1 MLNTSGK
8 IKYLKQSKDWDQ
20 KRKIHQEN
28 KDLNILQPRSYLD
41 YKVHR
46 KNKINMPD
54 DNRDRVPRTTD
65 SDLSNDKTDIQND
78 EKKSEDSEVD
88 ILNNSPEPPM
98 DELLIAALDRRPCW
112 IIALRYELPD
122 WPPPPA
128 QLPIWPVKTKQG
140 KVGDVFWFKS
150 IQHQ

>member
-1 MLNTSGK
+1 
-8 IKYLKQSKDWDQ
+8 
-20 KRKIHQEN
+20 
-28 KDLNILQPRSYLD
+28 
-41 YKVHR
+41 
-46 KNKINMPD
+46 MPD

-122 WPPPPA
+122 
-128 QLPIWPVKTKQG
+128 
-140 KVGDVFWFKS
+140 
-150 IQHQ
+150 